1 MNEIKMIEEKAGMTL
16 EEIILTWP
24 VFIKL
29 TEKEI
34 ETLQSRLR
42 KPFHTLAVNLE
53 KIVIYE
59 KELRKTFNILAAKM
73 MGANIE

>member
-1 MNEIKMIEEKAGMTL
+1 MNEIKTIEEKAGMSL
-16 EEIILTWP
+16 EKIIERWP
-24 VFIKL
+24 VFKKL

-59 KELRKTFNILAAKM
+59 KELRKTFNILAEKM
-73 MGANIE
+73 MGTNIE